1 MRIIIKKDN
10 DSDDKDNII
19 CEVNGNGDSD
29 SIEGNG
35 NVDDCGNN
43 DINNTCNEAISN
55 INNSSTTTRNNS
67 SNTYTIKKKEKTAN
81 KTKSFEIIYQQV
93 VTINTYI
100 IFITTINKGLL

>member
-10 DSDDKDNII
+10 DSDDKDNTI
-19 CEVNGNGDSD
+19 CEVNSNGDSD

-35 NVDDCGNN
+35 NVDDDCGNN

-67 SNTYTIKKKEKTAN
+67 ITYTIKKKEKTAN

>member
-1 MRIIIKKDN
+1 MRIIINKDN
-10 DSDDKDNII
+10 DSDDKDNTI
-19 CEVNGNGDSD
+19 CEVNSNGDSD

-35 NVDDCGNN
+35 NVDDDCGNN

-67 SNTYTIKKKEKTAN
+67 SNTYTIKKKEKS